1 MVEQGE
7 HDITIHLSI
16 DGAQRAH
23 RARCAAAAPT
33 SSACTVRSRPLTSAL
48 ALAAHRRGEG
58 EAGGLE
64 LSAAAALLLLA
75 RALPA

>member
-16 DGAQRAH
+16 ERAQRAQ
-23 RARCAAAAPT
+23 RAAAPM
-33 SSACTVRSRPLTSAL
+33 SSTCTVRSRPLTSAL
-48 ALAAHRRGEG
+48 ALALAARRQGDG

-64 LSAAAALLLLA
+64 LSAAAAPLLLA